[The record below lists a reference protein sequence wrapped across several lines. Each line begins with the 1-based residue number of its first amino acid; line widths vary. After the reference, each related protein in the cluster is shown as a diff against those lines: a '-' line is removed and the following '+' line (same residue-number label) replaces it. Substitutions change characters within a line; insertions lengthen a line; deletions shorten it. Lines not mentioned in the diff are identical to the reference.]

1 MNRLPPH
8 NPNVGWHHHG
18 NLKFRMDHPTHLF
31 RHRHSAVIPLFA
43 HAPPTDRGK
52 ASTLRNLLPHQTMLP
67 LFLFVNRSDNEDDW
81 VMVEPDQS
89 NASTSVVGA
98 ASASA
103 RSQAKKD

>member
-31 RHRHSAVIPLFA
+31 RHRHSAAIPMFA
-43 HAPPTDRGK
+43 HAPPTDRTD
-52 ASTLRNLLPHQTMLP
+52 APTLRNLLPHQTVLP

-89 NASTSVVGA
+89 KASTSVVGP
-98 ASASA
+98 ASSV